1 MPAELTLEDQLVT
14 DLVDFWTAY
23 PPAAFNGV
31 PVIHFRRTE
40 DRPLPCIIIGHEG
53 FEREK
58 AKGME
63 GTGRVNFRI
72 AVMSDLD
79 VTPPEDHRD
88 LARAADDAVTG
99 FDLTP
104 GPLALTYLHAFLRES
119 PAATIEDRRE
129 ITVLRWQCVATRMAP
144 AAI

>member
-1 MPAELTLEDQLVT
+1 MELTLEDQLVT
-14 DLVDFWTAY
+14 DFVDFWTAH
-23 PPAAFNGV
+23 PPAAFDGV

-40 DRPLPCIIIGHEG
+40 DRPLPCFIIGHEG

-72 AVMSDLD
+72 AVLSDMD
-79 VTPPEDHRD
+79 VTDPDDHRA
-88 LARAADDAVTG
+88 LARAADDAITA
-99 FDLTP
+99 FDLSP

-119 PAATIEDRRE
+119 PASTIEDRRQ
-129 ITVLRWQCVATRMAP
+129 ITVLRWQCIATRCEP
-144 AAI
+144 E